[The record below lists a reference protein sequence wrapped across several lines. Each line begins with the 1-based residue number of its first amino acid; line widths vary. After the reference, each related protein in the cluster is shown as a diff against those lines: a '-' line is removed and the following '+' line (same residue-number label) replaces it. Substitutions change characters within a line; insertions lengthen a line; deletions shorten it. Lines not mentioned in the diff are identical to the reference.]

1 VSPTARDLL
10 ADGIARLRDASI
22 DTPERDV
29 RALLAGAMGIPR
41 DRLSLELSST
51 VPEAQEKTFR
61 QMLAQR
67 SSRKPVAKIL
77 GRRLFW
83 DRWFEVTADT
93 LDPRPETETLIALA
107 LERPFTNLLDLGT
120 GTGCIAVTL
129 LAERPGAQGVA
140 TDVSTSA
147 LAVAARNAAAHGV
160 ADRLDLRASDW
171 FADVDGTFDLI
182 VSNPPYIALD
192 EMPNLAQ
199 EVRDHDPEGAL
210 TDHGDGLSA
219 YRTIAASAPLFLTP
233 GGRLLVEI
241 GASQGPSVVEIFEAA
256 GLDGV
261 SIGTD
266 LDGRHRVVSAHSKG
280 QDAT

>member
-1 VSPTARDLL
+1 MSPTARDAL
-10 ADGIARLRDASI
+10 AEGIAHLRDAGI
-22 DTPERDV
+22 DTPERDA

-41 DRLSLELSST
+41 DRLSLELGQPLSES
-51 VPEAQEKTFR
+51 QKGIYG

-93 LDPRPETETLIALA
+93 LDPRPETESLIALA
-107 LERPFTNLLDLGT
+107 LEKPFANLLDLGT

-129 LAERPGAQGVA
+129 LAERPGARGVA
-140 TDVSTSA
+140 TDVSKAA
-147 LAVAARNAAAHGV
+147 LAVAGQNAAAHGV
-160 ADRLDLRASDW
+160 ADRLSLQVSDW
-171 FADVDGTFDLI
+171 FADVTGTFDLI

-192 EMPNLAQ
+192 EMPNLAP

-219 YRTIAASAPLFLTP
+219 YRTIAAAAARFLRP

-241 GASQGPSVVEIFEAA
+241 GATQGELVREIFTAA
-256 GLDGV
+256 GLDAV
-261 SIGTD
+261 DIGTD
-266 LDGRHRVVSAHSKG
+266 LVGRHRVVSALMKG
-280 QDAT
+280 QSDT